1 MSIWFETK
9 VRYDKT
15 LENGSVKKVTESYMV
30 DALSFTEAEARISE
44 EIAHFTSEYTV
55 SAVKISKIAEIFR
68 QKTGDKWYLVKAAFI
83 TLDEKT
89 AVEKRSITQF
99 LVAGDSFKD
108 AYDHFI
114 EGMSGT
120 LADFEINT
128 IQETAIMDVYDAD
141 LSGKGSTKEVTEG

>member
-9 VRYDKT
+9 VRYTKT
-15 LENGSVKKVTESYMV
+15 MDNGTEKKVTEPFMV
-30 DALSFTEAEARISE
+30 DALSFTEAEARITE
-44 EIAHFTSEYTV
+44 EIAHFTSDFTI

-68 QKTGDKWYLVKAAFI
+68 HKTGDKWYLVKAAFI

-99 LVAGDSFKD
+99 LVAGDSFKE
-108 AYDHFI
+108 AYDNFL

-120 LADFEINT
+120 LADFEVHT
-128 IQETAIMDVYDAD
+128 IQETPIMDVYDAD
-141 LSGKGSTKEVTEG
+141 LSSKADKKEL

>member
-15 LENGSVKKVTESYMV
+15 MENGAHKKVTEAFMV
-30 DALSFTEAEARISE
+30 DALSFT
-44 EIAHFTSEYTV
+44 SEYNV

-68 QKTGDKWYLVKAAFI
+68 QKTGYKWYLVKAAFI

-99 LVAGDSFKD
+99 LVAADSFKE
-108 AYDHFI
+108 AYDNFM

-120 LADFEINT
+120 MADFEINT
-128 IQETAIMDVYDAD
+128 IQETPIMDVYEAD
-141 LSGKGSTKEVTEG
+141 LSGKSSKEGE

>member
-1 MSIWFETK
+1 MAIWFETK

-15 LENGSVKKVTESYMV
+15 LDNGSNKKVTEAYLV

-44 EIAHFTSEYTV
+44 EIAHFTSDYNI
-55 SAVKISKIAEIFR
+55 SAVKITKIAEIFR

-99 LVAGDSFKD
+99 LVAGDTFKE
-108 AYDHFI
+108 AYDNFM

-120 LADFEINT
+120 MADFEVNT

-141 LSGKGSTKEVTEG
+141 LSGKDSKEK